1 MRRVFMYL
9 SVCFFSAEYYD
20 DDDDDHDE
28 KDGDDVKLP

>member
-1 MRRVFMYL
+1 MWRVFMYL

-20 DDDDDHDE
+20 DDDDHDE